1 MIRLSTPTSAAG
13 AGRSLTTG
21 REWLGATAARL
32 LGPVGFDPAV
42 WVPPPA
48 PEPVG
53 VLAVNNALAG
63 VEVIAGD
70 CPGPESVAVADDG
83 SLFAGLADGR
93 IVQVAADGSTVR
105 DVAIA
110 GRPLGMQFAPDGHLF
125 VADAR
130 RGLIAVDPTTG
141 VITTLADHVDGAPIN
156 FADDLAVARDGT
168 VYLSD
173 ASTKYPIG
181 EDLSDLVEHR
191 PNGRLLAHDLG
202 TGSTRVLLDGLHF
215 ANGVTLS
222 PEQDYLLVAESGV
235 YRVLRL
241 WLQGPRAGQREVF
254 ADNLPGSPDNITTSP
269 EGLYWVALPGGP
281 QARAATDPL
290 MPHPLL
296 RRALMRAPRSL
307 RERIPKVGYVLAL
320 NPDGQIL
327 LTLQDPNGSK
337 YPFITSVLEHEG
349 TLYLGSSDTHGIGVL
364 PAPRH

>member
-1 MIRLSTPTSAAG
+1 MIQMSTSTVPDG
-13 AGRSLTTG
+13 ARRSVATG

-32 LGPVGFDPAV
+32 LGPAGFDPAV

-53 VLAVNNALAG
+53 VLAVNHALAA

-83 SLFAGLADGR
+83 SLYAGLADGR

-105 DVAIA
+105 AVATA
-110 GRPLGMQFAPDGHLF
+110 GRPLGMQFAPDGRLL

-130 RGLIAVDPTTG
+130 RGLIAVDPSTG
-141 VITTLADHVDGAPIN
+141 ELTTLADHVDGAPIN
-156 FADDLAVARDGT
+156 FADDLAVASDGT

-181 EDLSDLVEHR
+181 QDLTDLVEHQ

-202 TGSTRVLLDGLHF
+202 TGTTTVLLDGLHF

-222 PEQDYLLVAESGV
+222 PDQDYLLVAESGM
-235 YRVLRL
+235 YQVLRL
-241 WLQGPRAGQREVF
+241 WLQGPRAGQSEVF

-269 EGLYWVALPGGP
+269 DGIYWVALPGGP

-320 NPDGQIL
+320 DRNGQIL
-327 LTLQDPNGSK
+327 LTLQDPTGSR